1 MAKTWDTKMQERFD
15 SFEHK
20 VERVE
25 QKVESLSMKSDMQ
38 FEKLQ
43 ADIQTLGEGYDEGLK
58 GISRQIGD
66 LARTWDAKWSPRDLA
81 LTDHGKRITA
91 LERRRQ

>member
-1 MAKTWDTKMQERFD
+1 MAKTWDAKMQERFD
-15 SFEHK
+15 RLEHK

-25 QKVESLSMKSDMQ
+25 QKFESRSMKSDMQ

-66 LARTWDAKWSPRDLA
+66 LARTWDAKWSA
-81 LTDHGKRITA
+81 
-91 LERRRQ
+91 Q